1 MSRNKVVAVVV
12 VVVIVV
18 VVVVVK
24 VIQFGSEL
32 TRVRINAFF
41 RNILLVESRLFFG
54 IQLEYVTCT

>member
-1 MSRNKVVAVVV
+1 MSRNKVVAVV
-12 VVVIVV
+12 VV